1 MSQKCVQQLIGRIIT
16 DEELRQ
22 RFVAEPLETLTTLRD
37 QGIELTA
44 GEIEALVE
52 TDRQL
57 WTSAAARIHPRLQR
71 CSIRT
76 S

>member
-1 MSQKCVQQLIGRIIT
+1 MSQKCVQQLIGRILT

-57 WTSAAARIHPRLQR
+57 WSTAAARIHPRLQR

>member
-1 MSQKCVQQLIGRIIT
+1 MSQKCVQQLIGRILT

-22 RFVAEPLETLTTLRD
+22 RFVAEPLGTLTTLRD

-44 GEIEALVE
+44 GEIEALVD